1 MRMEEENSR
10 EAAEKLQQ
18 IGSSIL
24 GAARDELYLGMRFLD
39 VALSSFVYQMDPS
52 VSPFGTDGAV
62 IYFHPQQLGGLYRQ
76 NRILVNRGYLHM
88 VFHCI
93 FRHFI
98 KQGMDGRYWNLSCD
112 IAAEHMIDGIYHRSV
127 RFSRSLLRRETYRK
141 LEAEKKVLNAER
153 IYRILT
159 AWELEEK
166 ELLKLEQEFY
176 QDDHRY
182 WENQK
187 PDQKPSPQM
196 NQKWQEINEE
206 METDLET
213 FSKEASRQTGDF
225 LDQVKIEN
233 RKRQDYREFLRKFAV
248 FREEIGVD
256 PDTFDYTFYSYG
268 LQMYGNMPLIEPQE
282 TKEVKKVAEFVIVI
296 DTSMSCSQNLVRK
309 FLEETYGILCE
320 EDSFFKKTNIHI
332 LQCDETVQSD
342 QKITSKE
349 ELEQMMDDEVILSVQ
364 IKGVVNAGVIAYV
377 QGVRGFIPASQLS
390 VSYVK
395 DLNEWL
401 NKTVDVKIITADPE
415 QKRLVLSG
423 RAVEQEKAAAEK
435 AAQIEAVSVGSV
447 FAGTVEKITS
457 YGAFI
462 RLENGLSGLVHI
474 SQMSPKRIKTPE
486 DVVSTGDSV
495 NVKVIQKKDGKLS
508 LSMKALMTDDAETET
523 YEREAVNFKSE
534 GDAATSL
541 GSLLAGIKLD

>member
-1 MRMEEENSR
+1 MSETNH
-10 EAAEKLQQ
+10 
-18 IGSSIL
+18 
-24 GAARDELYLGMRFLD
+24 
-39 VALSSFVYQMDPS
+39 
-52 VSPFGTDGAV
+52 GT
-62 IYFHPQQLGGLYRQ
+62 
-76 NRILVNRGYLHM
+76 
-88 VFHCI
+88 
-93 FRHFI
+93 
-98 KQGMDGRYWNLSCD
+98 
-112 IAAEHMIDGIYHRSV
+112 
-127 RFSRSLLRRETYRK
+127 
-141 LEAEKKVLNAER
+141 
-153 IYRILT
+153 
-159 AWELEEK
+159 EEK
-166 ELLKLEQEFY
+166 IS
-176 QDDHRY
+176 
-182 WENQK
+182 W
-187 PDQKPSPQM
+187 
-196 NQKWQEINEE
+196 
-206 METDLET
+206 
-213 FSKEASRQTGDF
+213 
-225 LDQVKIEN
+225 
-233 RKRQDYREFLRKFAV
+233 
-248 FREEIGVD
+248 
-256 PDTFDYTFYSYG
+256 
-268 LQMYGNMPLIEPQE
+268 
-282 TKEVKKVAEFVIVI
+282 
-296 DTSMSCSQNLVRK
+296 
-309 FLEETYGILCE
+309 
-320 EDSFFKKTNIHI
+320 
-332 LQCDETVQSD
+332 
-342 QKITSKE
+342 E

-447 FAGTVEKITS
+447 FAGTVETITS